1 MHHSLRLAV
10 LAIGLAGASLA
21 FAQPATTRVNGVII
35 PQSRIDFL
43 TKGATGG
50 KGGDSPEVRN
60 QVKDRL
66 INLEILSQE
75 ATRKGLDKN
84 PEIQQQVDL
93 MRQELLGNAV
103 VADFLKANPVS
114 DADLRKAY
122 DQEKAA
128 AGEKDVRLRVIAVDT
143 EEEAKQIIAQLKKG
157 GNFEKIAAD
166 KSKDAGSKGKGG
178 DLDWRPIGMY
188 QGPLAD
194 VIKKLKKGQLY
205 DLPVQVQGAWA
216 VVKLEDERALK
227 IPPFEEVKPAL
238 MQRAQQ
244 QAVARYLADLRSKAK
259 IE

>member
-1 MHHSLRLAV
+1 MHHSIRLAA
-10 LAIGLAGASLA
+10 LALGLAGAS
-21 FAQPATTRVNGVII
+21 FAYAQAPKVNGVVI

-50 KGGDSPEVRN
+50 KGGESPEVRN
-60 QVKDRL
+60 QVRDRL
-66 INLEILSQE
+66 INLEVLSQE
-75 ATRKGLDKN
+75 AARKGLDKN
-84 PEIQQQVDL
+84 PEIQQQLDL
-93 MRQELLGNAV
+93 MRQELLGNAL
-103 VADFLKANPVS
+103 VADYLKANPIS
-114 DADLRKAY
+114 DADLRKSY

-128 AGEKDVRLRVIAVDT
+128 AGDKDVRLRVIAVDT

-227 IPPFEEVKPAL
+227 IPPFDEVKPAL
-238 MQRAQQ
+238 LQRAQQ
-244 QAVARYLADLRSKAK
+244 QAVARYLTDLRAKAK